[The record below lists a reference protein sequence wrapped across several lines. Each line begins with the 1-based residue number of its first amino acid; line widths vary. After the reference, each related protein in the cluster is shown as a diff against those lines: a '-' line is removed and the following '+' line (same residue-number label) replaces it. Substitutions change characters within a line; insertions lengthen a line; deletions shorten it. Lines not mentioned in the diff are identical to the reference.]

1 MTVQDLDTTDAP
13 TTGTTT
19 SPDAASPA
27 PDADTV
33 TGARVEVELTFA
45 VAPERLWDV
54 ITDISRIGEFSP
66 ECKAA
71 GWLDAA
77 APGPRAGARFQAR
90 NEFPD
95 GHSVPVSCL
104 VTEAEHPRT
113 YAWMVLDPRDD
124 PKTPSSTWRYELL
137 PGAEPGTT
145 LVRHCFTHG
154 SGASGARRAAQG
166 DPAALQERLDVLR
179 ANMTAT
185 LRAMAA
191 AAAA

>member
-1 MTVQDLDTTDAP
+1 MTVQDDLITTETETETETDTATDTATDTDA
-13 TTGTTT
+13 
-19 SPDAASPA
+19 
-27 PDADTV
+27 V
-33 TGARVEVELTFA
+33 TGARVEVELTFP

-54 ITDISRIGEFSP
+54 ITDVSRIGEFSP

-90 NEFPD
+90 NEFPG

-104 VTEAEHPRT
+104 VTEAERPHT
-113 YAWMVLDPRDD
+113 YAWVVLDPQDD
-124 PKTPSSTWRYELL
+124 PKAPSSAWRYELL

-145 LVRHCFTHG
+145 LARHCFTHG
-154 SGASGARRAAQG
+154 SGDSGARKAAQG
-166 DPAALQERLDVLR
+166 DPAALRERLDVLR

-185 LRAMAA
+185 LTAMAA